1 MSIKILNAFLILLVA
16 IVVALIARWT
26 IDYNHTCKVL
36 DFNATKQEALICGA
50 RQDSFQY
57 VEHYT
62 IEKNYVI
69 DYDTGRLFNVWL
81 CSPFDKQ
88 EEK

>member
-1 MSIKILNAFLILLVA
+1 MVCITALALLAGA
-16 IVVALIARWT
+16 IFEDNPT
-26 IDYNHTCKVL
+26 YKVL